1 MNHIDGYMSCL
12 NDRVMSGAQHAIDEL
27 NYALDEM
34 QMAADENPEREDIKA
49 CVAEVKEKSKKA
61 LAECWAA
68 ANHWSEHFDG
78 LCNGDKTENDDP
90 TEKEKKPVKKTDGE

>member
-1 MNHIDGYMSCL
+1 MNHIDSYMSRL

-34 QMAADENPEREDIKA
+34 QMAADDNPEREDIKA
-49 CVAEVKEKSKKA
+49 CVAEVKAKSKKA

-68 ANHWSEHFDG
+68 ANHWSEHFEG
-78 LCNGDKTENDDP
+78 LSNGEKTDDDP
-90 TEKEKKPVKKTDGE
+90 IEKKKKSAEKTDGE

>member
-1 MNHIDGYMSCL
+1 MNHIDGYMSRL

-49 CVAEVKEKSKKA
+49 CVAEVKAKSKKA

-78 LCNGDKTENDDP
+78 LSNGDKTEDDP
-90 TEKEKKPVKKTDGE
+90 TKKKEKPVKTDGE

>member
-1 MNHIDGYMSCL
+1 MNHIDSYMSRL

-34 QMAADENPEREDIKA
+34 QMAADDNPEREDIKA
-49 CVAEVKEKSKKA
+49 CVAEIKAKSKKA

-78 LCNGDKTENDDP
+78 ISEPDSEPSEEADDSTEDKGAE
-90 TEKEKKPVKKTDGE
+90 E

>member
-1 MNHIDGYMSCL
+1 MSNIDSYMSRL

-68 ANHWSEHFDG
+68 ANHWSEHFEG
-78 LCNGDKTENDDP
+78 LNNGEKPNDDP
-90 TEKEKKPVKKTDGE
+90 TEKKKPAKTDGE

>member
-1 MNHIDGYMSCL
+1 MNHIDSYMSRL

-34 QMAADENPEREDIKA
+34 QMEADDNPEREDIKA
-49 CVAEVKEKSKKA
+49 CVAEIKAKSKKA

-68 ANHWSEHFDG
+68 ANHWSEHFEG
-78 LCNGDKTENDDP
+78 LSNGEKTDDDP
-90 TEKEKKPVKKTDGE
+90 TEKKPADDTDGD

>member
-1 MNHIDGYMSCL
+1 MNNIDSYMSRL

-34 QMAADENPEREDIKA
+34 QMAAEDNYEREDIKA
-49 CVAEVKEKSKKA
+49 CVAEVKAKSKKA

-78 LCNGDKTENDDP
+78 LNNGEKTDDP
-90 TEKEKKPVKKTDGE
+90 TEKKKKPAEKTDGE

>member
-1 MNHIDGYMSCL
+1 MSNIDSYMSRL

-68 ANHWSEHFDG
+68 ANHWSEHFEG
-78 LCNGDKTENDDP
+78 LNNGEKPNDDP
-90 TEKEKKPVKKTDGE
+90 TKKKKPAKTDGE

>member
-1 MNHIDGYMSCL
+1 MNNIDSYMSRL

-34 QMAADENPEREDIKA
+34 QMAAEDNPEREDIKA
-49 CVAEVKEKSKKA
+49 CVAEVKAKSKKA

-78 LCNGDKTENDDP
+78 LNNGEKTDDP
-90 TEKEKKPVKKTDGE
+90 TEKKKKPAEKTDGE